1 MRRLLRAAALALLL
15 ARGSAAAAEIPAPA
29 RERIEEHGA
38 SGLFRLRLP
47 NGLVAVVDARPGRR
61 TVYCEIGVR
70 VGSRNEPLELA
81 GISHL
86 LEHLL
91 FKEGEGPGARK
102 NPAFSAIRAAGGE
115 VNATTAFELTN
126 YFCDVSS
133 DSFEEG
139 WKGLA
144 SMVTTTAFDAHD
156 VDVERQVVLQE
167 AARDKS
173 NPASVAAYSVLKRI
187 FPGDPLSQP
196 IIGFRKTLQR
206 ITFADAKAYYGRY
219 YAPENAYAI
228 VVGDVDAERA
238 ADLVAKTLSSW
249 KGTPAASAVSFPP
262 APRIS
267 AEKRFVFATLIEQV
281 YYALG
286 ALTPGHAGRD
296 RAAVELLRRVL
307 GEGRTS
313 RLYRRLVENEGLTS
327 QFLAESYD
335 LSNLGVFAA
344 GGAVD
349 PARADRL
356 KTVLAEEFARIARE
370 PIEPAELDLAR
381 RLFSADLTRQFET
394 NSGIAAFRSESLL
407 YDLPISRDAYL
418 EEAGRATPATLLQ
431 TARARFSPERLRE
444 LEVDPAR
451 GLGKLTAILR
461 YLIFRSI

>member
-1 MRRLLRAAALALLL
+1 MLAFLLFAVPLLAAQPPTLQPIEERGAAALY
-15 ARGSAAAAEIPAPA
+15 RME
-29 RERIEEHGA
+29 
-38 SGLFRLRLP
+38 LP
-47 NGLVAVVDARPGRR
+47 NGLVAVIDARPGRR

-115 VNATTAFELTN
+115 VNATTAFERTN
-126 YFCDVSS
+126 YFCDVSAEA
-133 DSFEEG
+133 FEEG
-139 WKGLA
+139 WRGLA
-144 SMVTTTAFDAHD
+144 NLVTGTAFDAHD
-156 VDVERQVVLQE
+156 VEVERNVVLEE

-196 IIGFRKTLQR
+196 IIGYRKTLER
-206 ITFADAKAYYGRY
+206 ITYADVKAYYGRFY
-219 YAPENAYAI
+219 SPANSYAL
-228 VVGDVDAERA
+228 VVGDIDPQQA
-238 ADLVAKTLSSW
+238 AALVAETLRPW
-249 KGTPAASAVSFPP
+249 KSAHASPGAFPP
-262 APRIS
+262 PPRLS
-267 AEKRFVFATLIEQV
+267 QENRFVFSTLVEQV

-286 ALTPGHAGRD
+286 VFTPGQAGRD
-296 RAAVELLRRVL
+296 RAATELLRRVL

-313 RLYRRLVENEGLTS
+313 RLYRRLVEQEGLTS

-335 LSNLGVFAA
+335 LSNLGLFAA

-349 PARADRL
+349 PARADRFRAIL
-356 KTVLAEEFARIARE
+356 KEEFSRIGRESVSAEELE
-370 PIEPAELDLAR
+370 LAR
-381 RLFSADLTRQFET
+381 RLLGADLVRQFET
-394 NSGIAAFRSESLL
+394 NSGIAEFRSESLL
-407 YDLPISRDAYL
+407 YGLPLSRDIYL
-418 EEAGRATPATLLQ
+418 AETARATPEGLLA
-431 TARARFSPERLRE
+431 TARTRFAPEKLRE

-461 YLIFRSI
+461 FLIFRSI